1 MDDLIN
7 DLLSNLA
14 VAIEGPVENLLSAQI
29 RTLVPELLGGIL
41 GGLNLGTGFDI
52 PEPIGMTLNIFSGMS
67 NAEFSGPSGAGY
79 GTLGLYTQVYPSDRG
94 DGIPE
99 SALGS
104 IMRSNEA
111 PAFGPNYPVGVGISD
126 NTLNQIMW
134 AIWYGGAFE
143 LPDIVSLAPG
153 ANIEGVEL
161 GMSAVLPPVVM
172 PGRNGND
179 VEIGL
184 GDLELTASLN
194 LAQALGIETP
204 AAQTIDVRLYLSA
217 IMGASFNYDPVN
229 HAIQIEI
236 DGDPTIAVEVV
247 DMSQSAY
254 EAEISQLMSSI
265 MALVIPELL
274 GNVLSS
280 FPIPEFD
287 LGGLAGLDSDA
298 NWTIGDVTIARK
310 NDYVRMT
317 GSLQ

>member
-1 MDDLIN
+1 MGRWVY
-7 DLLSNLA
+7 SHKST
-14 VAIEGPVENLLSAQI
+14 P
-29 RTLVPELLGGIL
+29 LLGE
-41 GGLNLGTGFDI
+41 TGF
-52 PEPIGMTLNIFSGMS
+52 LKVRW
-67 NAEFSGPSGAGY
+67 GA
-79 GTLGLYTQVYPSDRG
+79 
-94 DGIPE
+94 
-99 SALGS
+99 

-111 PAFGPNYPVGVGISD
+111 PSFGPNYPMGIGISD

-134 AIWYGGAFE
+134 AMWYGGAFE
-143 LPDIVSLAPG
+143 LPDIVGLAPG
-153 ANIEGVEL
+153 ANVEGVEL
-161 GMSAVLPPVVM
+161 GMTATMPPVVM

-194 LAQALGIETP
+194 LAEALGVESP
-204 AAQTIDVRLYLSA
+204 AAEAIEVRLYLSA
-217 IMGASFNYDPVN
+217 IMGASFDYDPIN

-247 DMSQSAY
+247 EISESAY
-254 EAEISQLMSSI
+254 QAEISELMSSI

-274 GNVLSS
+274 GSVLSS